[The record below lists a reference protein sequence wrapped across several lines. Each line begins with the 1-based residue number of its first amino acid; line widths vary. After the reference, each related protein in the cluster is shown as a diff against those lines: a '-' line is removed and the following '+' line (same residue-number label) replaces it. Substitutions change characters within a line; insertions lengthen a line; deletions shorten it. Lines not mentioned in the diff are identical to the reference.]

1 MCSER
6 DQNVSSETHGYYPD
20 RNPGE
25 RDCLKCGKKFKSFD
39 VTANRVCT
47 PCSDSNNKEKTTR
60 VYRYNGHDSSN

>member
-1 MCSER
+1 MCPKR
-6 DQNVSSETHGYYPD
+6 VSSDTDGYYPD

-47 PCSDSNNKEKTTR
+47 ACSDSNNKERTPK
-60 VYRYNGHDSSN
+60 VYRCNGQDNGN